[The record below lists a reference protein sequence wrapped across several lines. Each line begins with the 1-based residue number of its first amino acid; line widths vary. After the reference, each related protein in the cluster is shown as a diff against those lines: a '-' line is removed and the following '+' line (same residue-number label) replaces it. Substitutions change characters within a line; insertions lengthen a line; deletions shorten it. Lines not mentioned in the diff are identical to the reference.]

1 MKIELNFG
9 EGVVTGHINKEN
21 ILMEVGPKTAEG
33 LENPLET
40 VEKALENPIGTG
52 AIYEIVKKKKPQ
64 KVVVVVNDVT
74 RPTPYKFM
82 LPPLMKELEGVG
94 LKDDQITLVV
104 ATGIHRAN
112 TDEENRQTFTS
123 EIVDRYRVVSHNPD
137 ENLVSLGKMS
147 DGTELSI
154 NREVAEADMV
164 ITTGL
169 IGLHYFA
176 GYSGGRKSILPGVA
190 ARELITANH
199 AMMTDPRA
207 ATGSYKENPVHWIML
222 EAARMAGVDFILNV
236 VTNVDKEIVSAVAGD
251 VEAAWLEGVRFC
263 EETSVV
269 KLTQQAD
276 VVIASAGGHPKDLNL
291 YQAQKALEN
300 AASAVRPGGTIILVS
315 KCGEGYGEDVFE
327 KWIKQANVLQDI
339 FDRFDRHF
347 ILGGHKAFAIARVL
361 KEKDVIL
368 VSDMSRDDV
377 EKLFFSYAGSLQEA
391 LDRVKEKYKG
401 DFTAFIMPQASLVLP
416 EVE

>member
-1 MKIELNFG
+1 MKVELKFG
-9 EGVVTGHINKEN
+9 EGVVTGDINKEN
-21 ILMEVGPKTAEG
+21 ILMEVGPKTADG
-33 LENPLET
+33 LENPLEA

-52 AIYEIVKKKKPQ
+52 AIYEIVKEKKPQ
-64 KVVVVVNDVT
+64 KVVLVVNDVT
-74 RPTPYKFM
+74 RPTPYKYM
-82 LPPLMKELEGVG
+82 LPPLMKELEGAG
-94 LKDDQITLVV
+94 LKDDQITLMV

-112 TDEENRQTFTS
+112 TDQENRQTLTS

-236 VTNVDKEIVSAVAGD
+236 VTNADKEIVSVVAGD
-251 VEAAWLEGVRFC
+251 VEEAWLEGVRFC

-269 KLTQQAD
+269 KLAQQAD
-276 VVIASAGGHPKDLNL
+276 VVIAGAGGHPKDINL

-327 KWIKQANVLQDI
+327 KWIKEAKVLQDI

-377 EKLFFSYAGSLQEA
+377 EQLFFSYAGSLQEA